1 MLDATAQKNAEN
13 VRLEERTRIA
23 HEIHDNLLQTLWMIL
38 IEF

>member
-1 MLDATAQKNAEN
+1 MLDATAQKNAED

-23 HEIHDNLLQTLWMIL
+23 HEIHDNLLQTLWIL